1 MLNAIII
8 DTPGVPEWPIGIDC
22 KSIGAS
28 LRGFESLPLDHEPVQ
43 STVHGHIPC
52 CEATLVYDKQC
63 LLEPK

>member
-1 MLNAIII
+1 
-8 DTPGVPEWPIGIDC
+8 
-22 KSIGAS
+22 
-28 LRGFESLPLDHEPVQ
+28 VQ